1 MAARYLEAS
10 DRMHNVMRCALLA
23 AVVASGACRE
33 SQESPGLPLDHPP
46 LGGDSASAMLIG
58 EARAAL
64 DSGNRL
70 YSAKAYAA
78 ALEEYRRAAR
88 LAPEHAAPLFGIVMV
103 ANATADSA
111 LADSA
116 ATAMRRRQGGKRPAG
131 DLLDVHKGVLPD
143 SHPPIAPR
151 GDSVLRTGAR

>member
-1 MAARYLEAS
+1 
-10 DRMHNVMRCALLA
+10 MHNVMRCALLA
-23 AVVASGACRE
+23 AVLSAGGCRE
-33 SQESPGLPLDHPP
+33 SEESPELPLDHPP
-46 LGGDSASAMLIG
+46 LGGERASAALVG
-58 EARAAL
+58 DARVAL

-78 ALEEYRRAAR
+78 ALEQYRRAAA
-88 LAPEHAAPLFGIVMV
+88 LAPEHDAPLFGIVMV

-116 ATAMRRRQGGKRPAG
+116 ATAMREQQAANRPAA

-143 SHPPIAPR
+143 SHPPIGPR
-151 GDSVLRTGAR
+151 RDTVLRTGNR

>member
-10 DRMHNVMRCALLA
+10 DRMHNVLRCALLA
-23 AVVASGACRE
+23 AVVWAGGCRE
-33 SQESPGLPLDHPP
+33 SDESPRLPLDHPP
-46 LGGDSASAMLIG
+46 LGENASAMLVG
-58 EARAAL
+58 DARAAL

-78 ALEEYRRAAR
+78 ALEQYRRAAA
-88 LAPEHAAPLFGIVMV
+88 LAPEHDAPLFGIVMV

-116 ATAMRRRQGGKRPAG
+116 ATAMREHQAAKRPAA

-143 SHPPIAPR
+143 SHPPIAPGR
-151 GDSVLRTGAR
+151 DTVLRTGNR